1 MDGKQMAVIN
11 EWEKSTSFYK
21 MWPAEAD
28 IRDGAKKCSN
38 AYFIGIF
45 ACCREIFNPNR
56 HRDLISGTEI
66 QANVDFATRAREDEL
81 KAQAT
86 AEQAKTDAEEIRAL
100 KKHIEELK
108 AESKLQK
115 NIEQS
120 RRKKTGL
127 NTLKVRL
134 GSAVNA
140 FLGKFILINIF
151 K

>member
-11 EWEKSTSFYK
+11 EWEKRTKFYS
-21 MWPAEAD
+21 MWPAEHD

-45 ACCREIFNPNR
+45 ACCREIFNPKR
-56 HRDLISGTEI
+56 HRDLIGGTEI

-100 KKHIEELK
+100 KERIEELK
-108 AESKLQK
+108 AEAKLQK

-127 NTLKVRL
+127 NTLKQRV
-134 GSAVNA
+134 GNA
-140 FLGKFILINIF
+140 IKELLGKSQ
-151 K
+151 